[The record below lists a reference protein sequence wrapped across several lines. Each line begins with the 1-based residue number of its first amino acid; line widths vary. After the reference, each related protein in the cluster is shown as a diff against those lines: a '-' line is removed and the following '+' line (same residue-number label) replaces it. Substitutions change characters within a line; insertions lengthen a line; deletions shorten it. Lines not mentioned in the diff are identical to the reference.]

1 MGTRF
6 WQNIWLAETA
16 ARPRRCRAAAG
27 VVALTFLAAAASA
40 CGTSAPA
47 LSGTASPA
55 APARGGATRP
65 AQPVTPA
72 RPAAPATAQGAC
84 SIPVITAIAGEPD
97 SADAELTTS
106 WVTLQASGWTVLVP
120 DGDWH
125 LSASTA
131 GGADIFS
138 PDGQSAANL
147 GDKESQTPWTLTTLS
162 QVALSSVSDVNV
174 ICQSS
179 IERSS
184 GLTTQATEFT
194 GGYQGTQ
201 IHGVVVLSL
210 LTPTTPGFFAGEVRS
225 IYTPVSQWSAAAEQA
240 LWLIVK
246 HAVFVPQ
253 AP

>member
-1 MGTRF
+1 M
-6 WQNIWLAETA
+6 
-16 ARPRRCRAAAG
+16 
-27 VVALTFLAAAASA
+27 
-40 CGTSAPA
+40 
-47 LSGTASPA
+47 
-55 APARGGATRP
+55 
-65 AQPVTPA
+65 
-72 RPAAPATAQGAC
+72 
-84 SIPVITAIAGEPD
+84 
-97 SADAELTTS
+97 
-106 WVTLQASGWTVLVP
+106 LQASRWTVLVP
-120 DGDWH
+120 SGDWH

-147 GDKESQTPWTLTTLS
+147 GDKESQTPWTLTALS
-162 QVALSSVSDVNV
+162 QVALSSVSDVHV
-174 ICQSS
+174 ICASP

-184 GLTTQATEFT
+184 SLTTQATEFT

-210 LTPTTPGFFAGEVRS
+210 LTPTTPDFFAGEVRS
-225 IYTPVSQWSAAAEQA
+225 IYTPVSQWSTAAEQA